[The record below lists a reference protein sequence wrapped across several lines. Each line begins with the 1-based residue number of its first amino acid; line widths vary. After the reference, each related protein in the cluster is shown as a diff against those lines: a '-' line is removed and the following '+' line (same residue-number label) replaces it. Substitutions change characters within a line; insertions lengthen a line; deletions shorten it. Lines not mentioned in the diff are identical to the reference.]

1 MESQHYR
8 IGIGYDIHPLVEGRP
23 LVLGG
28 VNVEY
33 GKGLAGHSDA
43 DVLIHALC
51 DALLG
56 ALRLGDLGEH
66 FPETEEY
73 RGISSVKILEAVA
86 QMIAGNGY
94 RLVNADCIIHAEQPK
109 LAGYRDR
116 MAERMAAVLGVDTG
130 AVSVKATRGEGMGP
144 VGEGAAIAAQAV
156 VLVAPVGAE

>member
-1 MESQHYR
+1 MEARGYR

-28 VNVEY
+28 VTVAY

-56 ALRLGDLGEH
+56 ALHLGDLGEH

-73 RGISSVKILEAVA
+73 RGISSV
-86 QMIAGNGY
+86 
-94 RLVNADCIIHAEQPK
+94 
-109 LAGYRDR
+109 
-116 MAERMAAVLGVDTG
+116 
-130 AVSVKATRGEGMGP
+130 
-144 VGEGAAIAAQAV
+144 
-156 VLVAPVGAE
+156 